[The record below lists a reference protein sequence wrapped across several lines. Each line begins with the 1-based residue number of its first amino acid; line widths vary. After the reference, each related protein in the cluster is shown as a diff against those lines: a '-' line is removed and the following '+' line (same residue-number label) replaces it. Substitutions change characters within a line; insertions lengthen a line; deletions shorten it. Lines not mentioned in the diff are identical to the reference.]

1 MDKQY
6 WTLFYKEKNRIL
18 EHSNF
23 ASFIMEYFKEEN
35 FFILDIGCG
44 NGRDSY
50 YLSKNHYVV
59 GCDLSFLPENK
70 KNCLFLQ
77 ENMVTID
84 KKPYDLIYSRFSLHS
99 ISDENQRDLLHSI
112 EKGTILCLET
122 RSIKGKNSYRL
133 FGDNHYRNLTDIV
146 FLRSLLE
153 EYKFHILYEYE
164 GNNIAIFK
172 DENPICIRM
181 ICKKL

>member
-1 MDKQY
+1 MDKLY
-6 WTLFYKEKNRIL
+6 WNQFYKKKKGVL
-18 EHSNF
+18 ESSDF
-23 ASFIMEYFKEEN
+23 ATFIMDYFKEEK

-50 YLSKNHYVV
+50 YLSKKHHVV
-59 GCDLSFLPENK
+59 GCDLSSVPENK
-70 KNCLFLQ
+70 KHCLFIE

-99 ISDENQRDLLHSI
+99 ISDENQRDLLQSI
-112 EKGTILCLET
+112 EKGTILCIET
-122 RSIKGKNSYRL
+122 RSIKGKDTYRL
-133 FGDNHYRNLTDIV
+133 FGDTHYRNLTDIH
-146 FLRSLLE
+146 FLRSLMK
-153 EYKFHILYEYE
+153 EYGFIILYEFE
-164 GNNIAIFK
+164 GDNIAVFK